1 MNAEHAPP
9 MVQCGALSHPASR
22 RLDASGGGAHG
33 HAHPQALI
41 TVSNHVAALD
51 DPLVVSALLP
61 PGALGRPRA
70 LRWTM
75 CATDRCFRTRA
86 AAAFFRAGKARPA
99 RCSLMCC
106 FSAAMPFL
114 RVGDHHLCLRL
125 QA

>member
-1 MNAEHAPP
+1 MEQGCCALCSGAPCLLPYFVSLWHWAEVVNTVLAHA
-9 MVQCGALSHPASR
+9 
-22 RLDASGGGAHG
+22 
-33 HAHPQALI
+33 QALI

-99 RCSLMCC
+99 LHSL
-106 FSAAMPFL
+106 
-114 RVGDHHLCLRL
+114 V
-125 QA
+125 